1 MTTEK
6 KLVLATSLL
15 PVLADI
21 LEDVPLNQII
31 KFKANTVI
39 NSIRALDNYFINQSR
54 HLPDSRDAWIEQ
66 NELQL
71 KFREFL
77 NNLDLGI

>member
-1 MTTEK
+1 MTTDK

-21 LEDVPLNQII
+21 LEYVPLNQIF

-77 NNLDLGI
+77 NNIDLGI

>member
-1 MTTEK
+1 MTTNK

-31 KFKANTVI
+31 KFKSNTVI
-39 NSIRALDNYFINQSR
+39 NSIQALDNYFINQSR
-54 HLPDSRDAWIEQ
+54 HLPDSAEAWEQ
-66 NELQL
+66 QIELQL
-71 KFREFL
+71 KFREFM
-77 NNLDLGI
+77 NNLDLGV